1 MTTNTFFKKYLRFL
15 VSTGRMPVCQLL
27 VVATYP
33 EWIGGYPW
41 Q

>member
-1 MTTNTFFKKYLRFL
+1 MFIFSQKKYLRFS
-15 VSTGRMPVCQLL
+15 VFSGRMTDCQLL

-33 EWIGGYPW
+33 EWKGGYPW

>member
-1 MTTNTFFKKYLRFL
+1 MLIFFRKEYLRFS
-15 VSTGRMPVCQLL
+15 VSSDRMANCQLL

-33 EWIGGYPW
+33 EWKGGYPW